1 MTAAK
6 IGEPIAS
13 ALGAP
18 FVRSGQRAGRWQYL
32 SVVTVTGGVAVTVGH
47 TLGRVPTMLLLL
59 DAGNNAYP
67 AFTWP
72 IASRTSTA
80 FSITM
85 PVAGTYL
92 VAIA

>member
-1 MTAAK
+1 MTENVAL
-6 IGEPIAS
+6 PS
-13 ALGAP
+13 AIGAP

-32 SVVTVTGGVAVTVGH
+32 TVTTVTGGVAVVVGH
-47 TLGRVPTMLLLL
+47 TLGRVPTMLLVL

-67 AFTWP
+67 AFTWTV
-72 IASRTSTA
+72 ASRTKTS

-85 PVAGTYL
+85 PVAGAYL

>member
-1 MTAAK
+1 MTEQSGQAL
-6 IGEPIAS
+6 PS

-32 SVVTVTGGVAVTVGH
+32 TVTTATGGTAVTVGH
-47 TLGRVPTMLLLL
+47 TLGRVPTMLLVL
-59 DAGNNAYP
+59 DPGNNPYP

-72 IASRTSTA
+72 TASRTSTS

-85 PVAGTYL
+85 PVAGAYL
-92 VAIA
+92 VAVA

>member
-1 MTAAK
+1 LVSKTVT
-6 IGEPIAS
+6 EPIAS

-32 SVVTVTGGVAVTVGH
+32 TVTTVTGGVAVVVGH
-47 TLGRVPTMLLLL
+47 TLGRIPSMLIVL

-72 IASRTSTA
+72 IASRTNTA
-80 FSITM
+80 FSITF
-85 PVAGTYL
+85 PVAGAYL
-92 VAIA
+92 LAVA

>member
-1 MTAAK
+1 VKQNDAL
-6 IGEPIAS
+6 PS

-32 SVVTVTGGVAVTVGH
+32 TVTTVTGGVAVVVGH
-47 TLGRVPTMLLLL
+47 TLGRVPSMLLLL
-59 DAGNNAYP
+59 DCGNNAYP

-72 IASRTSTA
+72 TASRTSTS

-85 PVAGTYL
+85 PVAGSYL

>member
-1 MTAAK
+1 MTLNTAL
-6 IGEPIAS
+6 PS

-32 SVVTVTGGVAVTVGH
+32 LVVVPTGGTPVVVGH
-47 TLGRVPTMLLLL
+47 TLGRVPAMLLLL
-59 DAGNNAYP
+59 DAGVNAYP

-72 IASRTSTA
+72 PSLRTSTS

-85 PVAGTYL
+85 PTAGTYL